1 MDYIERAFGLIRQG
15 GASILYVLGCFI
27 FPRPR
32 RLMAFIDRLS
42 GPERRVLVGQLVV
55 GIGLVVTL
63 GGWLISDVSPESL
76 EGPRLTIIV
85 LFLLVVTTIPYF
97 AVYRW
102 LQRERIAFAAVV
114 LLVVGL
120 VDVTV
125 LQLPILAQNFVE
137 PIRSDFANLNNGTG
151 QGTLAYDFVCSGL
164 EREARIVALSHEVD
178 KFQAEADRISLQ
190 LNSVPEGA
198 ASDDLERRWHD
209 AFMSATHKRFAMF
222 DVTHEMDAVFER
234 TRARYNWFFVAGDV
248 AQIGVGVIG
257 FLGMFFLAKGLF
269 YEVTTRGVRVL
280 TGCAVVGMVV
290 LSGLLSLGVNAVSRY
305 PDPEA
310 YMDGYTGERTPE
322 AFDWDRNAIKLW
334 RADQAAREARLKA
347 RFIAAAKACPNLNN
361 ASLW

>member
-85 LFLLVVTTIPYF
+85 LFLLVATTIPYF

-102 LQRERIAFAAVV
+102 LQRERIAFVAVV

-125 LQLPILAQNFVE
+125 LQLPTLVQNFVE
-137 PIRSDFANLNNGTG
+137 PLRSDFLNLENGMG
-151 QGTLAYDFVCSGL
+151 QGTLAYDFVCGGL
-164 EREARIVALSHEVD
+164 EREARIVALSHEAD
-178 KFQAEADRISLQ
+178 KFQSEMDRVGPQ
-190 LNSVPEGA
+190 LNSIPEGA

-209 AFMSATHKRFAMF
+209 AFTRATHKRFAMF
-222 DVTHEMDAVFER
+222 DVTHEMDAVFEK
-234 TRARYNWFFVAGDV
+234 TKARYRWFFVAGDV
-248 AQIGVGVIG
+248 AQISIDVVGLLGV
-257 FLGMFFLAKGLF
+257 FFLTKGLF
-269 YEVTTRGVRVL
+269 YGVTTRGGRIL
-280 TGCAVVGMVV
+280 TGCVAAVMVI
-290 LSGLLSLGVNAVSRY
+290 LSGLFSLGANAMSRY
-305 PDPEA
+305 PNPEA
-310 YMDGYTGERTPE
+310 YMDGYTGERTPG
-322 AFDWDRNAIKLW
+322 ALDWDRNAIKLW

-361 ASLW
+361 AGLW